1 MVENKQTS
9 YTAEK
14 IQVLEGLEA
23 VRKRPAMYIGD
34 TGIKGLHHLVYEV
47 VDNSIDEAMAGHC
60 DTIKITINKDES
72 ITIEDNGRGIPVDL
86 HKTQNKS
93 ALEVVLTVLHAGGK
107 FDKDSYKVS
116 GGLHG
121 VGISVVNALS
131 SKLNVVVKTNGKIHE
146 QFYEKGKPVSE
157 LKELGESNESGTKVT
172 FLPDGEI
179 FSEIIF
185 KFDILE
191 SRLRELSYLNKK
203 VKILLKDER
212 DDQEK
217 EFYSEDGII
226 SFVGHVNR
234 NSETIHDDIIYFNKE
249 IDGVEVEVAM
259 QYNKGYVEKLFSFVN
274 NINTI
279 EGGTHVVGF
288 KAALT
293 RVINEYIKKK
303 KISDTRLSG
312 EDLKEGLVAIVSV
325 KVPEPQFEGQTKTK
339 LGNSEVKSLTDKIT
353 KSQLSSYF
361 EENPHAAKII
371 IDKCILSAKARD
383 AARKARDLTRRKS
396 ILESGSLP
404 GKLADCQEKD
414 PAKSEVFIVEGDS
427 AGGSAK
433 QGRSRETQAILPLKG
448 KILNVEKASIDKIFA
463 NTEITTIISALGC
476 GVGEEFNLD
485 KTRYHK
491 IIIMADA
498 DVDGAHIT
506 TLILTFFYRY
516 MKPLIDAGYLYIA
529 MPPLYGLKKGR
540 KTIYC
545 HSEKKLK
552 ELAEKIEGNFS
563 IQRYKGLGEMDPEQ
577 LRVTTM
583 DPENR
588 MLKKVTIEDA
598 LLADE
603 MFTTLMGDKVEPRRE
618 FIQRFAKEV
627 TNLDI

>member
-1 MVENKQTS
+1 
-9 YTAEK
+9 
-14 IQVLEGLEA
+14 
-23 VRKRPAMYIGD
+23 
-34 TGIKGLHHLVYEV
+34 
-47 VDNSIDEAMAGHC
+47 MADHC

-179 FSEIIF
+179 FSETIF